1 MKIVFIVIA
10 LLCSVISIAQT
21 QEATTTEGKTVIL
34 YNDGT
39 WEYKTEAT
47 EDVKIEPTSISNDV
61 NAEGEM
67 TEIYFSTS
75 DRLDRFFG
83 NPKNKIRGKAK
94 CFIVNGQPKIE
105 FMWETYLGDGNR
117 YFGYL
122 KEGTVVTLKLKD
134 EKQVQLTLDENI
146 NTDAR
151 EKYHVTIFTG
161 TANITNEQVAL
172 LVKYPVESIMVE
184 WKKKPEEYKAENTN
198 YFRSEFVKLLK

>member
-10 LLCSVISIAQT
+10 LFSSIISIAQT

-39 WEYKTEAT
+39 WEYKTEGD
-47 EDVKIEPTSISNDV
+47 EEVKIEPTSISNNV

-67 TEIYFSTS
+67 AEIYFSTS
-75 DRLDRFFG
+75 DRLNRFFG

-94 CFIVNGQPKIE
+94 CFIVNGQSKIE

-134 EKQVQLTLDENI
+134 EKQVQLTLGENI

-151 EKYHVTIFTG
+151 EKYHVTIFSG
-161 TANITNEQVAL
+161 TANVTNEQVAL

-184 WKKKPEEYKAENTN
+184 WKKKPEEYKAQNTN

>member
-10 LLCSVISIAQT
+10 LFSSIISIAQT

-39 WEYKTEAT
+39 WEYKTEGN
-47 EDVKIEPTSISNDV
+47 EEVKIEPTSISNDV

-67 TEIYFSTS
+67 AEIYFSTS
-75 DRLDRFFG
+75 DRLNRFFG

-94 CFIVNGQPKIE
+94 CFIVNGQSKIE

-134 EKQVQLTLDENI
+134 EKQVQLTLGENI

-151 EKYHVTIFTG
+151 EKYHVTIFSG
-161 TANITNEQVAL
+161 TANVTNEQVAL

-184 WKKKPEEYKAENTN
+184 WKKKPEEYKAQNTN